1 MSQTQEKYV
10 GQPVE
15 RVEDAALLTGSAMFS
30 DHLPTRTGTLHA
42 AILRSPHAHA
52 EIVSIDVSAA
62 KAMPGVVEVLTG
74 EDLRDISDPFL
85 IVLREPILQWA
96 LAVGKVRYVGEP
108 VVIAIATDRYRAED
122 ALSAIEV
129 AYRTLKPAIDPEEA
143 AAEGAPIVHED
154 VGSNV
159 VSTRDFVYGDPDAAF
174 AEADRTV
181 KLKISYPRNSHTPIE
196 GFVAT
201 VAYDPATESYDVQS
215 NFQGPY
221 STHTVI
227 SKALRV
233 SSSKLR
239 MRTPNFSGGGFGVKV
254 QVFPYIVLMGLAS
267 RVTGRPVKWIE
278 DRLEHLS
285 GATAAP
291 NRIVS
296 IEAAVRND
304 GTITGF
310 RFDQLDDYG
319 AFLRAPMPGPLYRM
333 HGILTG
339 AYDVKNLSV
348 TNRLLLTNKCPSGMV
363 RGFGGPQMY
372 YAIERVVQRIAV
384 ELGLDHYEVIRR
396 NLVPAGVF
404 PYRAA
409 AGALLDSGDYP
420 AALEKAAN
428 EGKLEELRKR
438 RDEARAEGR
447 LYGIGYAAI
456 VEPAQSNMGYLSN
469 ILPRE
474 ERQKNP
480 KGGAVSN
487 ATVNIDPLGTV
498 NVTADSI
505 PQGQGHMT
513 VLSQIV
519 ADNLGL
525 EPGDIHVNLEH
536 DTAKDAWS
544 IATGNYSSRFTS
556 STAVA
561 ADRAAKKAR
570 AKLARIASQTLNVPP
585 ENLEFGNGRIYAADN
600 PDNSINLYRVAG
612 SAHWT
617 PGNLPDD
624 MEPGIREIGS
634 WSPPELEPPNDKD
647 QINSSLTYGFVFDFC
662 GVEIDRDTG
671 EVRIDRYVTMHD
683 SGTLL
688 NPKLAEGQ
696 VHGAFAWA
704 VGCALYEEFAYGED
718 GSFLNGTFADYL
730 VPTAWEVP
738 EPQIVHMATPSLV
751 TPLGAKGVG
760 EGNCMSTPVCIAN
773 AVCDALGVENV
784 TLPLSPNKVSA
795 LIHGEERPPP
805 EGIEAPPAPKGA
817 SDRVIAGT
825 GEAFVPAAQEA
836 VWDAL
841 LDPEKL
847 AAVIPGCHALDR
859 VGENEY
865 RAEVSVGAGPV
876 KGRFKATVILSD
888 MDPPNAAT
896 LTGALTGLLGLSEGT
911 GRVTLTPR
919 DGGTA
924 LAYDYG
930 IEVSGTV
937 AAVGG
942 RMLEGAARAL
952 VRQFFERLASVLGG
966 GPAEAPER
974 MPLPRCGGGACSRR
988 WGSADETEP
997 VRLYPRRLDPG
1008 GAPRPRRRRRRR
1020 AHSRRRA
1027 FARTHAQLPAR
1038 RALGADRHLR
1048 HRRPRLYPPGRRG
1061 HRNRGRGPPERAGA
1075 LGRHRRQAA
1084 AGACGVSPYRPLPDP
1099 EPGDGVR
1106 VGRPFGPQLGA
1117 SALSRDARR
1126 RGRAAL
1132 GHGRTPRRREGFPD
1146 RDVDHVQA
1154 GRRAGLGRPLPRGGA
1169 RLRLRLCRDG
1179 PAARRLRDRR
1189 PGGGGFG
1196 RPDPARRRRRRRS
1209 PGGARMGCAGRGRSR
1224 RRAQRLR
1231 VGSRRV

>member
-10 GQPVE
+10 GQSVD

-30 DHLPTRTGTLHA
+30 DHLPTRSGTLHA

-52 EIVSIDVSAA
+52 EIVSIDVSRA
-62 KAMPGVVEVLTG
+62 KAMPGIVDVLTG

-143 AAEGAPIVHED
+143 AKDGAPIVHED

-159 VSTRDFVYGDPDAAF
+159 VSTRDFVYGDPDTAF

-239 MRTPNFSGGGFGVKV
+239 MRTPNYSGGGFGVKV
-254 QVFPYIVLMGLAS
+254 QIFPYIVLMGLAS
-267 RVTGRPVKWIE
+267 RVAGRPVKWIE
-278 DRLEHLS
+278 DRLEHLT

-339 AYDVKNLSV
+339 AYDVKNLAV

-372 YAIERVVQRIAV
+372 YAIERLVQRIAI

-469 ILPRE
+469 ILPLA

-525 EPGDIHVNLEH
+525 EPVDIHVNLEH

-570 AKLARIASQTLNVPP
+570 AKLARIASQTLNVPA
-585 ENLEFGNGRIYAADN
+585 ENLEFGDGRIYAADN
-600 PDNSINLYRVAG
+600 PDNAVNLYRVAG

-634 WSPPELEPPNDKD
+634 WSPPELEPPNDRD

-671 EVRIDRYVTMHD
+671 EVRIDKYVTMHD

-738 EPQIVHMATPSLV
+738 EPQIVHMETPSLV

-805 EGIEAPPAPKGA
+805 GGVEAPPAPKDA
-817 SDRVIAGT
+817 ADRVIAGT

-836 VWDAL
+836 VWAAL

-865 RAEVSVGAGPV
+865 RADVSVGAGPV
-876 KGRFKATVILSD
+876 KGRFKAAVTLSD

-896 LTGALTGLLGLSEGT
+896 LSGALTGLLGLSEGT

-924 LAYDYG
+924 LAYDYR

-966 GPAEAPER
+966 GPAEAP
-974 MPLPRCGGGACSRR
+974 A
-988 WGSADETEP
+988 ADAAVATWW
-997 VRLYPRRLDPG
+997 RRL
-1008 GAPRPRRRRRRR
+1008 
-1020 AHSRRRA
+1020 
-1027 FARTHAQLPAR
+1027 L
-1038 RALGADRHLR
+1038 
-1048 HRRPRLYPPGRRG
+1048 
-1061 HRNRGRGPPERAGA
+1061 
-1075 LGRHRRQAA
+1075 
-1084 AGACGVSPYRPLPDP
+1084 
-1099 EPGDGVR
+1099 
-1106 VGRPFGPQLGA
+1106 
-1117 SALSRDARR
+1117 
-1126 RGRAAL
+1126 AAL
-1132 GHGRTPRRREGFPD
+1132 GIGR
-1146 RDVDHVQA
+1146 
-1154 GRRAGLGRPLPRGGA
+1154 
-1169 RLRLRLCRDG
+1169 
-1179 PAARRLRDRR
+1179 
-1189 PGGGGFG
+1189 
-1196 RPDPARRRRRRRS
+1196 
-1209 PGGARMGCAGRGRSR
+1209 
-1224 RRAQRLR
+1224 
-1231 VGSRRV
+1231 